1 MRGYK
6 ICFHESF
13 TDMARGKPHRQ
24 HGISHFYV
32 KKKVTH
38 ISNRLTVYRNV
49 AVVGSYIVTFDSLTG
64 GF

>member
-1 MRGYK
+1 MNRSQTWPEVNHTDSME
-6 ICFHESF
+6 FH
-13 TDMARGKPHRQ
+13 
-24 HGISHFYV
+24 ILSHFYV